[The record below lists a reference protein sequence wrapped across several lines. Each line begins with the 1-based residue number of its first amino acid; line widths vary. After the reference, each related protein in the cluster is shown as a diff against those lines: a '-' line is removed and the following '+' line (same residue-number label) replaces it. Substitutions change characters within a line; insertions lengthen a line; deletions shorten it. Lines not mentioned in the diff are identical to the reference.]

1 MSTCVLAPNISSVS
15 ALLYEN
21 RVHSDVTF
29 LVGPEKSPVKA
40 HKLILAAKSDVMD
53 RMLYGKLAE
62 SQQRTV
68 SLLNTDPT
76 AFEALLQY
84 IYTGEVEVEVDRL
97 PILVQICDYFNVIP
111 LKKECLKWLYNHVDY
126 SNVCKYL
133 SFSEKFDA
141 SLHAKCQSILFAE
154 TDAVL
159 GSKAFATDMEGEY
172 VRLLVQNDAVRATEF
187 QLFRGL
193 LLWRNAQPDRNID
206 EFLCHIQFSLM
217 TLDELQTVRASGAI
231 DKETMDQVE
240 AAFSF
245 NQEQPFANLLVSARA
260 KSRRCLGFDKKHSVG
275 FELKQRETADNF
287 WSEMEL
293 RFVQRAETLKYPT
306 ATLQISNETLSY
318 FLYLQNVSLRIHAIQ
333 DSPKSCPIVAIG
345 LLKTGDEKATKMM
358 EIIIDTKH
366 SQISCSNQS
375 RETYEKSK
383 NVDIL
388 LSAVHEGIVIRVLQ
402 AKSYHAWRVLTSFT
416 VPLGNLRQSGE
427 SLQVIVYNSY
437 PGITVSLGFAQLP
450 SKK

>member
-1 MSTCVLAPNISSVS
+1 
-15 ALLYEN
+15 
-21 RVHSDVTF
+21 
-29 LVGPEKSPVKA
+29 
-40 HKLILAAKSDVMD
+40 
-53 RMLYGKLAE
+53 
-62 SQQRTV
+62 
-68 SLLNTDPT
+68 
-76 AFEALLQY
+76 
-84 IYTGEVEVEVDRL
+84 
-97 PILVQICDYFNVIP
+97 
-111 LKKECLKWLYNHVDY
+111 
-126 SNVCKYL
+126 
-133 SFSEKFDA
+133 
-141 SLHAKCQSILFAE
+141 
-154 TDAVL
+154 
-159 GSKAFATDMEGEY
+159 
-172 VRLLVQNDAVRATEF
+172 
-187 QLFRGL
+187 
-193 LLWRNAQPDRNID
+193 
-206 EFLCHIQFSLM
+206 M

-260 KSRRCLGFDKKHSVG
+260 KSRRCMGFDKKHSVG
-275 FELKQRETADNF
+275 FELKQRDTADNF

-345 LLKTGDEKATKMM
+345 LLKTGDKKATKMM

-375 RETYEKSK
+375 RETYEKSR

-416 VPLGNLRQSGE
+416 VPLGNLRRSGE

-450 SKK
+450 SKKKRVFHDYFP